1 MDGLKG
7 LKIKF
12 CFKKEILF
20 VYVLVDYVIF
30 FLQSV
35 LGVVE
40 MIKVIIKKK
49 LERIVKFVFDYVIK
63 YKRQKVIVVYKVN
76 IMQVV
81 ISILYNRLIR

>member
-1 MDGLKG
+1 
-7 LKIKF
+7 
-12 CFKKEILF
+12 
-20 VYVLVDYVIF
+20 
-30 FLQSV
+30 
-35 LGVVE
+35 

>member
-12 CFKKEILF
+12 RFKKEILF

-63 YKRQKVIVVYKVN
+63 YK
-76 IMQVV
+76 
-81 ISILYNRLIR
+81 

>member
-12 CFKKEILF
+12 RFKKEILF